1 MNTAHAR
8 PVTILTGFL
17 GAGKTTFLNALMKS
31 YPKKRFAIIEN
42 EIGQLNID
50 SSLLN
55 ENYGQLVALQEGCI
69 CCTLNNELYTV
80 LESLYQKKD
89 SFDELVIECTGLAV
103 PDAITEPFTMHPM
116 FKNYFPLKKIICLV
130 DAALIEDQIK
140 ERDEVLRQITAA
152 DVIVINKTEAVHSA
166 YLSYLSNYL
175 AHVNPLAKTIQ
186 STVTEGFPFEII
198 KEIKYTKKTEAF
210 SFLKNVNLSSSL
222 ILGKSSLTK
231 QHLSDIA
238 TRVYTFAEEFN
249 FVNLFL
255 GLSKLVGKYPNKIY
269 RMKGIGYK
277 KDEDKKIII
286 QTVGSRVDMDYGN
299 HWKQDERK
307 MNTLV
312 FIGKELDS
320 LSIQDLL
327 IRMLTIKEKQ

>member
-1 MNTAHAR
+1 
-8 PVTILTGFL
+8 VF
-17 GAGKTTFLNALMKS
+17 KS
-31 YPKKRFAIIEN
+31 
-42 EIGQLNID
+42 
-50 SSLLN
+50 
-55 ENYGQLVALQEGCI
+55 
-69 CCTLNNELYTV
+69 
-80 LESLYQKKD
+80 
-89 SFDELVIECTGLAV
+89 
-103 PDAITEPFTMHPM
+103 
-116 FKNYFPLKKIICLV
+116 YFPLKKIICLV

-175 AHVNPLAKTIQ
+175 AHVNPLAKTLQ

-198 KEIKYTKKTEAF
+198 EEIKYTKKIEAF

-222 ILGKSSLTK
+222 ILGKSSLAK

-299 HWKQDERK
+299 HWKKDERK